1 MGVDG
6 NEYPQCDVAGEVINK
21 CFGCRDPQASN
32 YCIPFGCEYGD
43 FSCVYP
49 VLTMGLSIGGNCD
62 VTGDGEVNVLDIISM
77 VNYILGNVSFSEEQ
91 IQIGDR
97 NGDGGINVSDVVACL
112 NDIIG
117 NGSNSMSN
125 LDNRLLKNI
134 NSVIQTR
141 NGLRKARKLS
151 VSAGYSTTMIKDT
164 VRKGANKLKNKIV
177 RNRRLQNY
185 ESKSKRVKNNLTKAG
200 AKLRKFKSRRR
211 R

>member
-1 MGVDG
+1 
-6 NEYPQCDVAGEVINK
+6 
-21 CFGCRDPQASN
+21 
-32 YCIPFGCEYGD
+32 
-43 FSCVYP
+43 
-49 VLTMGLSIGGNCD
+49 
-62 VTGDGEVNVLDIISM
+62 
-77 VNYILGNVSFSEEQ
+77 
-91 IQIGDR
+91 
-97 NGDGGINVSDVVACL
+97 
-112 NDIIG
+112 
-117 NGSNSMSN
+117 